1 MKYTELVTSITDR
14 LLEADISKYPT
25 EPWGT
30 KVNFDNVPGYDSER
44 RDRDKEAEQFA
55 ASKLHGTVA
64 GVVDDIMAGVDSN
77 LKNPTSSAE
86 SKDEVLRRGAK

>member
-25 EPWGT
+25 ESWGT

-44 RDRDKEAEQFA
+44 RDRDKETEQFA
-55 ASKLHGTVA
+55 ASQKKSGFE
-64 GVVDDIMAGVDSN
+64 GVVDEVMANVDTN
-77 LKNPTSSAE
+77 LNQPTVAPE
-86 SKDEVLRRGAK
+86 KKEAATKRLLK

>member
-55 ASKLHGTVA
+55 ASQKKSGFE
-64 GVVDDIMAGVDSN
+64 GVVDEVMANVDTN
-77 LKNPTSSAE
+77 LNQPTVAPE
-86 SKDEVLRRGAK
+86 KKEAATRWIFK

>member
-55 ASKLHGTVA
+55 ASKRHETVA
-64 GVVDDIMAGVDSN
+64 GVVDDIMAGVATN
-77 LKNPTSSAE
+77 LNNPTSSAE